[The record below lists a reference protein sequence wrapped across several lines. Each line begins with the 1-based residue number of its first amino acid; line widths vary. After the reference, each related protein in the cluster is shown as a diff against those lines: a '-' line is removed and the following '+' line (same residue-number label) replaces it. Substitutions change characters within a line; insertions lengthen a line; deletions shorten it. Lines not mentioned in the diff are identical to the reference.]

1 MSGKF
6 INKAYSNTINSLT
19 SGTIQK
25 VKTANYVYNN
35 MPPVICDWYNT
46 DKDASTLD
54 ESTGMQYSDV
64 GKTSPRRYKVIK
76 DAVFYSQGIQIQI
89 DLEYDEDGLATSPPS
104 ISGIVLPNTWIP
116 YPGDHFILKQ
126 AGKEYV
132 YRVNAVNYD
141 TIENGNNLYKF
152 EAAIDQTGKTY
163 IDNQVTETY
172 RMIINNVGTSFN
184 SIVKETIYDC
194 IDTLDTILVQLKNN
208 YIALFYNDAVQT
220 FTYQGNYGKLYD
232 PYMIEFLNRNSI
244 LKGSDEYIYVHH
256 EVPVPRTFSINYNE
270 SIFRSL
276 ETCTKERFSTIPCHA
291 NIIDNQYSLFATVM
305 DSYFEVEYN
314 VNSTGLYNFSPINSE
329 LISRVKSNEEFDES
343 NENSYMNIIIKFMNK
358 SKIDSNILPLLE
370 SINFKPIPDLFY
382 CIPMIIYA
390 LEISVQKLMS

>member
-6 INKAYSNTINSLT
+6 INKSYSNTINSLT

-54 ESTGMQYSDV
+54 EGTGMQYSDV

-104 ISGIVLPNTWIP
+104 ISGIVLPNTWMP

-132 YRVNAVNYD
+132 YRVNTVNYD

-194 IDTLDTILVQLKNN
+194 IDTLDNILVQLKNN

-220 FTYQGNYGKLYD
+220 FTYQGNHGKLYD

-276 ETCTKERFSTIPCHA
+276 ETCTKERFSIIPCHA

-329 LISRVKSNEEFDES
+329 LVSRVKSNEEFDES
-343 NENSYMNIIIKFMNK
+343 DKNSYMNIIIKFMNK

-370 SINFKPIPDLFY
+370 SIDFKPTPDLFY

>member
-1 MSGKF
+1 MGGKF
-6 INKAYSNTINSLT
+6 INKAYSDTINSLT

-35 MPPVICDWYNT
+35 MPPVICDWYNS
-46 DKDASTLD
+46 DKDASTL
-54 ESTGMQYSDV
+54 EEGTGMQYSDV
-64 GKTSPRRYKVIK
+64 GKTSPRKYKVIK

-104 ISGIVLPNTWIP
+104 ISGLVLPNTWIP

-152 EAAIDQTGKTY
+152 ESAIDQAGKSY

-220 FTYQGNYGKLYD
+220 FTYQGNHGKLYD
-232 PYMIEFLNRNSI
+232 PYMIEFLSRNFI

-276 ETCTKERFSTIPCHA
+276 ETCTKERFSIIPCHA

-329 LISRVKSNEEFDES
+329 LVSRVKSNEEFDES
-343 NENSYMNIIIKFMNK
+343 DKNSYMNIIIKFMNK

-370 SINFKPIPDLFY
+370 SIDFKPTPDLFY

>member
-54 ESTGMQYSDV
+54 EGTGMQYSDV

-104 ISGIVLPNTWIP
+104 ISGIVLPNTWMP

-220 FTYQGNYGKLYD
+220 FTYQGNHGKLYD

-244 LKGSDEYIYVHH
+244 LKGSDEYIYIHH

-314 VNSTGLYNFSPINSE
+314 INSTGLYNFSPINSE
-329 LISRVKSNEEFDES
+329 LVSRVKSNEEFDES
-343 NENSYMNIIIKFMNK
+343 DKNSYMNIIIKFMNK

-370 SINFKPIPDLFY
+370 SIDFKPVPDLFY

>member
-54 ESTGMQYSDV
+54 EGTGMQYSDV

-220 FTYQGNYGKLYD
+220 FTYHGNHGKLYD

-329 LISRVKSNEEFDES
+329 LVSRVKSNEEFDES

>member
-220 FTYQGNYGKLYD
+220 FTYQGNHGKLYD

-329 LISRVKSNEEFDES
+329 LVSRVKSNEEFDES

-358 SKIDSNILPLLE
+358 SKIDSNVLSLLE
-370 SINFKPIPDLFY
+370 SIDFKPTPDLFY

>member
-194 IDTLDTILVQLKNN
+194 IDILDTILVQLKNN

-220 FTYQGNYGKLYD
+220 FTYQGNHGKLYD

-329 LISRVKSNEEFDES
+329 LVSRVKSNEEFDES

>member
-1 MSGKF
+1 MGGKF
-6 INKAYSNTINSLT
+6 INKAYSDTINSLT

-35 MPPVICDWYNT
+35 MPPVICDWYNS
-46 DKDASTLD
+46 DKDASTL
-54 ESTGMQYSDV
+54 EEGTGMQYSDV
-64 GKTSPRRYKVIK
+64 GKTSPRKYKVIK

-104 ISGIVLPNTWIP
+104 ISGLVLPNTWIP

-152 EAAIDQTGKTY
+152 EAAIDQAGKSY

-194 IDTLDTILVQLKNN
+194 TDTLDTILVQLKNN

-220 FTYQGNYGKLYD
+220 FTYQGNHGKLYD
-232 PYMIEFLNRNSI
+232 PYMIEFLSRNFI

-276 ETCTKERFSTIPCHA
+276 ETCTKERFSIIPCHA

-329 LISRVKSNEEFDES
+329 LVSRVKSNEEFDES
-343 NENSYMNIIIKFMNK
+343 DKNSYMNIIIKFMNK

-370 SINFKPIPDLFY
+370 SIDFKPTPDLFY

>member
-6 INKAYSNTINSLT
+6 INKAYSDTINSLT

-35 MPPVICDWYNT
+35 MPPVICDWYNS
-46 DKDASTLD
+46 DKDASTL
-54 ESTGMQYSDV
+54 EEGTGMQYSDV
-64 GKTSPRRYKVIK
+64 GKTSPRKYKVIK

-104 ISGIVLPNTWIP
+104 ISGLVLPNTWIP

-152 EAAIDQTGKTY
+152 EAAIDQAGKSY

-220 FTYQGNYGKLYD
+220 FTYQGNHGKLYD
-232 PYMIEFLNRNSI
+232 PYMIEFLSRNFI

-276 ETCTKERFSTIPCHA
+276 ETCTKERFSIIPCHA

-329 LISRVKSNEEFDES
+329 LVSRVKSNEEFDES
-343 NENSYMNIIIKFMNK
+343 DKNSYMNIIIKFMNK

-370 SINFKPIPDLFY
+370 SIDFKPTPDLFY

>member
-1 MSGKF
+1 MGGKF
-6 INKAYSNTINSLT
+6 INKAYSDTINSLT

-35 MPPVICDWYNT
+35 MPPVICDWYNS
-46 DKDASTLD
+46 DKDASTL
-54 ESTGMQYSDV
+54 EEGTGMQYSDV
-64 GKTSPRRYKVIK
+64 GKTSPRKYKVIK

-104 ISGIVLPNTWIP
+104 ISGLVLPNTWIP

-152 EAAIDQTGKTY
+152 EAAIDQAGKSY

-220 FTYQGNYGKLYD
+220 FTYQGNHGKLYD
-232 PYMIEFLNRNSI
+232 PYMIEFLSRNFI

-276 ETCTKERFSTIPCHA
+276 ETCTKERFSIIPCHA

-329 LISRVKSNEEFDES
+329 LVSRVKSNEEFDES
-343 NENSYMNIIIKFMNK
+343 DKNSYMNIIIKFMNK

-370 SINFKPIPDLFY
+370 SIDFKPTPDLFY

>member
-1 MSGKF
+1 MGGKF
-6 INKAYSNTINSLT
+6 INKAYSDTINSLT

-35 MPPVICDWYNT
+35 MPPVICDWYNS
-46 DKDASTLD
+46 DKDASTL
-54 ESTGMQYSDV
+54 EEGTGMQYSDV
-64 GKTSPRRYKVIK
+64 GKTSPRKYKVIK

-104 ISGIVLPNTWIP
+104 ISGLVLPNTWIP

-152 EAAIDQTGKTY
+152 EAAIDQAGKSY

-220 FTYQGNYGKLYD
+220 FTYQGNHGKLYD
-232 PYMIEFLNRNSI
+232 PYMIEFLSRNFI

-276 ETCTKERFSTIPCHA
+276 ETCTKERFSIIPCHA
-291 NIIDNQYSLFATVM
+291 NIIDNQYSLFTTVM
-305 DSYFEVEYN
+305 DNYFEVEYN

-329 LISRVKSNEEFDES
+329 LVSRVKSNEEFDES
-343 NENSYMNIIIKFMNK
+343 DKNSYMNIIIKFMNK

-370 SINFKPIPDLFY
+370 SIDFKPTPDLFY

>member
-1 MSGKF
+1 MGGKF
-6 INKAYSNTINSLT
+6 INKAYSDTINSLT

-35 MPPVICDWYNT
+35 MPPVICDWYNS

-54 ESTGMQYSDV
+54 EGTGMQYSDV
-64 GKTSPRRYKVIK
+64 GKTSPRKYKVIK

-104 ISGIVLPNTWIP
+104 ISGLVLPNTWIP

-152 EAAIDQTGKTY
+152 ESAIDQAGKSY

-220 FTYQGNYGKLYD
+220 FTYQGNHGKLYD
-232 PYMIEFLNRNSI
+232 PYMIEFLSRNFI

-276 ETCTKERFSTIPCHA
+276 ETCTKERFSIIPCHA

-329 LISRVKSNEEFDES
+329 LVSRVKSNEEFDES
-343 NENSYMNIIIKFMNK
+343 DKNSYMNIIIKFMNK

-370 SINFKPIPDLFY
+370 SIDFKPTPDLFY

>member
-54 ESTGMQYSDV
+54 EGTGMQYSDV

-194 IDTLDTILVQLKNN
+194 IDILDTILVQLKNN
-208 YIALFYNDAVQT
+208 YIALFYNDTVQT
-220 FTYQGNYGKLYD
+220 FTYQGNHGKLYD

-329 LISRVKSNEEFDES
+329 LVSRVKSNEEFDES

-382 CIPMIIYA
+382 CIPMIIYV